1 MVLSSASVHFSLSS
15 SSLNLEQHS
24 RGQLPSLSAL
34 LTERTNIES
43 SRASLLTPP
52 GWREKKK
59 RERERGD
66 QSFAGR
72 SATPTNSSGKLE
84 RKISAALVQPGD
96 AQSMEG
102 IRVRTNWVSL
112 SGNTPKTNPKPQR
125 SQRVWRGRSDTSNES
140 ILVLM
145 GGSRTG
151 QTRKMEAL
159 DLTFR
164 IVSVS

>member
-43 SRASLLTPP
+43 SRTSLLTPP

-59 RERERGD
+59 RERGD